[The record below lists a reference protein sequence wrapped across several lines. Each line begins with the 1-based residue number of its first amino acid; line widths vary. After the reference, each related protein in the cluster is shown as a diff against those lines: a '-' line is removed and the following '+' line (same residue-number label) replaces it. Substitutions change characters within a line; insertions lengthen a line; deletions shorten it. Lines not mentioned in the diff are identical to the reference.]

1 VPNQAVID
9 FIEKYDKFIITA
21 HETPDGDALG
31 SEYAMLLAL
40 RKLGKTAR
48 ILNADPAPKKFAFID
63 SNGDFEVLIRKEQI
77 PEDIGEYALFILD
90 VNDIKNIGQVATLIL
105 PRVQEYFIVDHHD
118 SETVQLSKNH
128 IEQNASST
136 CEILY
141 LLFREMKLELDLPIA
156 KALYM
161 GILYDTG
168 SFIYPKTTAVTFE
181 IAHDLVNLGV
191 QPNETYVNVYES
203 NSISS
208 LVLMSKVLATLEL
221 HYENQVAVQTMTQDL
236 IREAEAFYEESDLL
250 INIPLRS
257 GDVRVSIFFKENLE
271 GVKRCSLRSK
281 GNIDVA
287 AIAQSLGG
295 GGHKTAAGFKC
306 VRPFDVMKVEILEML
321 RPYFNN
327 QSAETE

>member
-1 VPNQAVID
+1 MPNQAVID

-48 ILNADPAPKKFAFID
+48 ILNADPAPQKFAFVD
-63 SNGDFEVLIRKEQI
+63 PGQEFEVLVRKEQI
-77 PEDIGEYALFILD
+77 PKDIGEYGMFILD
-90 VNDIKNIGQVATLIL
+90 VNDINNIGQVSTLIL
-105 PRVQEYFIVDHHD
+105 PRVKEYFIVDHHD

-141 LLFREMKLELDLPIA
+141 LLFREMNLEIDLPIA
-156 KALYM
+156 QALYM

-168 SFIYPKTTAVTFE
+168 SFIYPKTTAVTFK

-191 QPNETYVNVYES
+191 QPNQAYVSVYES

-208 LVLMSKVLATLEL
+208 LVLMSRVLATLEL
-221 HYENQVAVQTMTQDL
+221 HYDNHVAVQTMTQDL
-236 IREAEAFYEESDLL
+236 LREAGAIYEESDLL

-257 GDVRVSIFFKENLE
+257 GDVRVSVFFKENTE
-271 GVKRCSLRSK
+271 GIKRCSLRSK

-306 VRPFDVMKVEILEML
+306 VRPFEVMKVEILEML
-321 RPYFNN
+321 HEYFNE
-327 QSAETE
+327 QKSTTG

>member
-1 VPNQAVID
+1 MPNHAVID

-48 ILNADPAPKKFAFID
+48 ILNADPAPQKFAFVAT
-63 SNGDFEVLIRKEQI
+63 SGEFEVLVRKEQI
-77 PEDIGEYALFILD
+77 PEDIGEYGLFILD
-90 VNDIKNIGQVATLIL
+90 VNDINNIGQVATLVL
-105 PRVQEYFIVDHHD
+105 PRVKEYFIVDHHD

-156 KALYM
+156 RALYM

-181 IAHDLVNLGV
+181 IAHDLVSLGV
-191 QPNETYVNVYES
+191 QPNDTYVSVYES

-208 LVLMSKVLATLEL
+208 LVLMSKVLATLQL
-221 HYENQVAVQTMTQDL
+221 HYDNKVAVQTMTQDL
-236 IREAEAFYEESDLL
+236 LREAGAIYEESDLL

-257 GDVRVSIFFKENLE
+257 ADVRVSVFFKENLE

-287 AIAQSLGG
+287 AIAQSFGG

-306 VRPFDVMKVEILEML
+306 VRPFDVMQVEILEML
-321 RPYFNN
+321 HEYFNN
-327 QSAETE
+327 QGTKTE

>member
-1 VPNQAVID
+1 MPNDAVIE
-9 FIEKYDKFIITA
+9 FINKYDKFIITA

-40 RKLGKTAR
+40 QKLGKTAR
-48 ILNADPAPKKFAFID
+48 ILNADPAPQKFAFVA
-63 SNGDFEVLIRKEQI
+63 SGDEFEVLVRKEQI
-77 PEDIGEYALFILD
+77 PEDIGEYGLFILD
-90 VNDIKNIGQVATLIL
+90 VNDINNIGQVATLIL
-105 PRVQEYFIVDHHD
+105 PRVKEYFIVDHHD
-118 SETVQLSKNH
+118 SETVQLSQNH

-141 LLFREMKLELDLPIA
+141 LLFRDMKLELDLPMA
-156 KALYM
+156 QALYM

-181 IAHDLVNLGV
+181 IAHDLVSLGV
-191 QPNETYVNVYES
+191 QPNQTYVSVYES

-221 HYENQVAVQTMTQDL
+221 HYDNQVAVQTMTQEL
-236 IREAEAFYEESDLL
+236 LRTAGAAYEESDLL

-257 GDVRVSIFFKENLE
+257 ADVRVSVFFKENLE
-271 GVKRCSLRSK
+271 GIKRCSLRSK

-287 AIAQSLGG
+287 TIAQSLGG

-306 VRPFDVMKVEILEML
+306 LRPFDVMKVEILEML
-321 RPYFNN
+321 HEYFNN
-327 QSAETE
+327 PEAQSE